1 MIPPTPI
8 SQSRRMPG
16 FRMASDKADDPP
28 APESLYNFLQAIA
41 MTVFLWTVCSFL
53 NASEQ

>member
-1 MIPPTPI
+1 
-8 SQSRRMPG
+8 MPG